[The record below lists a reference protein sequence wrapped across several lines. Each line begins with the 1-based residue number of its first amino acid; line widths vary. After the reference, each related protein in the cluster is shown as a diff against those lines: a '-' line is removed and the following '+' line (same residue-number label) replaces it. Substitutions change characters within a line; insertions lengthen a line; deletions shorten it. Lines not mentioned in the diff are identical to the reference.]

1 MRITH
6 YLHHVHLSDGGVC
19 RAVLDFCTWQARAGA
34 SVTLASVDPR
44 DVPSAWRTPAPG
56 QPSLITLPSRGRL
69 RSLFDSAQSRAVES
83 FLRETDVLHLH
94 DMWDPAQVSMARLA
108 RRLNVPYVQSPHGM
122 MADWSVKQ
130 KWLKKKIFWSLF
142 TRELVDHAAFIVLT
156 AQGEL
161 DQSRKRHPK
170 TPGVSIPLVFDT
182 DPYLA
187 APTPDLARANL
198 RLPSTD
204 DASFFYLSR
213 LHYKKRPDL
222 LLAAARL
229 VRDAGHRFNIVFAGP
244 SDAAYDAQLKNYA
257 KELEIDDIT
266 TFLGMVPAEWKPS
279 LFSAM
284 DVFVLP
290 TSMEN
295 FGFVYF
301 EALACA
307 TPVLTTKGTD
317 TWPDI
322 LASGGGRIV
331 ELIRS
336 DVKEGGVGGGDVREL
351 AGAMIELLGKRS
363 ELKGMGRQARAWVL
377 ENMNP
382 SRVTQRYLEMYQ
394 QAIDRARGTART

>member
-19 RAVLDFCTWQARAGA
+19 RAVLDFCTWQARQGA
-34 SVTLASVDPR
+34 QVTLASFDPK
-44 DVPSAWRTPAPG
+44 DVPAPWRTG
-56 QPSLITLPSRGRL
+56 GPSLPRVVHLPPHGPIRG
-69 RSLFDSAQSRAVES
+69 LFGSSIPRAIEPV
-83 FLRETDVLHLH
+83 LGETDVLHLH
-94 DMWDPAQVSMARLA
+94 DMWDPAQIPMARLA
-108 RRLNVPYVQSPHGM
+108 RKKNIPYVQSPHGM
-122 MADWSVKQ
+122 MADWSVLQ
-130 KWLKKKIFWSLF
+130 KRFKKKIFWTAF
-142 TRELVDHAAFIVLT
+142 TKELVDHAAFIVLT

-161 DQSRKRHPK
+161 DQSQKRHPR

-182 DPYLA
+182 DPYQS

-204 DASFFYLSR
+204 VPSVFYLSR

-222 LLAAARL
+222 VLAAARV
-229 VRDAGHRFNIVFAGP
+229 VRDAGHTFNVVFAGP
-244 SDAAYDAQLKNYA
+244 SDPGYDTQLKQYA
-257 KELEIDDIT
+257 RELKLDDIT

-284 DVFVLP
+284 DLFVLP

-317 TWPDI
+317 TWPEMV
-322 LASGGGRIV
+322 ASGGGRIV

-351 AGAMIELLGKRS
+351 AAALGDMISDRARLRAMGQS
-363 ELKGMGRQARAWVL
+363 GRAWVMR
-377 ENMNP
+377 EMDP
-382 SRVTQRYLEMYQ
+382 RRITDRYLDLYRR
-394 QAIDRARGTART
+394 AIEGAKGRA

>member
-19 RAVLDFCTWQARAGA
+19 RAVLDLCTWQARAGA
-34 SVTLASVDPR
+34 EVTLASVDPR
-44 DVPSAWRTPAPG
+44 DVPNEWRTPKPG
-56 QPSLITLPSRGRL
+56 QPTLATMPPLGPVRG
-69 RSLFDSAQSRAVES
+69 LFDSSVSRAIEPV
-83 FLRETDVLHLH
+83 LRRTDVLHLH
-94 DMWDPAQVSMARLA
+94 DMWDPAQIPMAKLA
-108 RRLNVPYVQSPHGM
+108 RKMNIPYVQSPHGM
-122 MADWSVKQ
+122 MADWSLKQ
-130 KWLKKKIFWSLF
+130 KWLKKKVFWTLF

-161 DQSRKRHPK
+161 NQSQKVHPK

-198 RLPSTD
+198 KLPSTEHVT
-204 DASFFYLSR
+204 FFYLSR

-244 SDAAYDAQLKNYA
+244 SDATYDAQLKNYA
-257 KELEIDDIT
+257 KELKIDDIT

-301 EALACA
+301 EALVSG

-317 TWPDI
+317 TWPEI
-322 LASGGGRIV
+322 QASGGGHIV

-336 DVKEGGVGGGDVREL
+336 DVQEGGVGGGDVREL
-351 AGAMIELLGKRS
+351 ADAMIELIGKRA
-363 ELKGMGRQARAWVL
+363 ELKGMGQKARAWVI

-382 SRVTQRYLEMYQ
+382 RLITQRYLDMYQ
-394 QAIDRARGTART
+394 SAIDGTKKRSGR